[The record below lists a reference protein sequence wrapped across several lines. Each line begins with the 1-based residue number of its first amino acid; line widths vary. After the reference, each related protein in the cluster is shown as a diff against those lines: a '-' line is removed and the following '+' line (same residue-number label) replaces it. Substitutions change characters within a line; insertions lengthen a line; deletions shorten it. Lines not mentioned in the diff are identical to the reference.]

1 MSGIQSRGRT
11 RNNTNKIERV
21 KTQNKI
27 ISTQPRS
34 TRYQPR
40 PSSGKLDQSTQNKI
54 QSTDSN
60 IAQAVTVEK
69 AKKMGS
75 IINESTNT
83 KISSIGGKPIKTL
96 TPLERIGLGAVNQV
110 TDYEGIVNW
119 DHETKSILNQ
129 N

>member
-75 IINESTNT
+75 IINESTHKNF
-83 KISSIGGKPIKTL
+83 IYWRKT
-96 TPLERIGLGAVNQV
+96 
-110 TDYEGIVNW
+110 
-119 DHETKSILNQ
+119 NQ
-129 N
+129 NINTSGKDWIGSSKSGNRL